1 MRVHH
6 SQALGSTTTICL
18 PAVGWPVTLPAS
30 QQVHSNP
37 AATTRCCLTLQKVQ
51 RRLSHTGH
59 NDGAHR
65 SAMGNNAKSN
75 IASANPQS
83 AHTLSL
89 STWHPITINQV
100 FGNAMMHVRWG
111 VCGRVA
117 AIHNSASRSQC
128 ISNAPGFVQHFYCR
142 VKFCTTDAVQRRF
155 NMLRTTWRHWQLPR
169 LPDQFTI
176 FKPSAA
182 PGIQKLI
189 CWLRAGTMMTLA
201 K

>member
-89 STWHPITINQV
+89 HLASNYHQPGVRQRHDACQMGRLRQGGCYTQLSQPLS
-100 FGNAMMHVRWG
+100 MHLQCPR
-111 VCGRVA
+111 VCAALLLQGEILHNRCCATTLQHAADNMAPLAVA
-117 AIHNSASRSQC
+117 
-128 ISNAPGFVQHFYCR
+128 
-142 VKFCTTDAVQRRF
+142 K
-155 NMLRTTWRHWQLPR
+155 
-169 LPDQFTI
+169 
-176 FKPSAA
+176 AA
-182 PGIQKLI
+182 
-189 CWLRAGTMMTLA
+189 
-201 K
+201 